1 MHDLSHLS
9 DVTNF
14 QTVLNH
20 LAHDPEI
27 TAAINVGEQDLGEVA
42 TAFWKGDLQ
51 FVESLFLEK
60 KITETHTHPMNAVDV
75 IYLPPFYLFKDR
87 GIKYE

>member
-1 MHDLSHLS
+1 MAELSHLQ
-9 DVTNF
+9 DVTCF
-14 QTVLNH
+14 DTVLRH
-20 LAHDPEI
+20 LANDPEI

-51 FVESLFLEK
+51 FVESLFMEK
-60 KITETHTHPMNAVDV
+60 KITEAHVHPMNAVDV

>member
-1 MHDLSHLS
+1 MAELSHLS

-27 TAAINVGEQDLGEVA
+27 TGIVNVGSEDLGEVA
-42 TAFWKGDLQ
+42 TAFWKGDMK
-51 FVESLFLEK
+51 FVEPLFLENR
-60 KITETHTHPMNAVDV
+60 ITNQPVDPGNAVDV

-87 GIKYE
+87 GVKYE

>member
-1 MHDLSHLS
+1 MAELSHLS
-9 DVTNF
+9 DVTCF
-14 QTVLNH
+14 DTVLRH
-20 LAHDPEI
+20 LANNPEI
-27 TAAINVGEQDLGEVA
+27 IAAINVHEQDLGEVA
-42 TAFWKGDLQ
+42 TAFWKDDLQ
-51 FVESLFLEK
+51 LVESLFLEK

>member
-27 TAAINVGEQDLGEVA
+27 TGIINVGQEDLGQVA
-42 TAFWKGDLQ
+42 TAFWKGDLK
-51 FVESLFLEK
+51 FVELLFLEK
-60 KITETHTHPMNAVDV
+60 RITNQPTDPGNAVDV

-87 GIKYE
+87 GIKYK